1 MAPGVYVLTGWT
13 GLRTLPPIMQR
24 SCPQIV
30 GLTALAV
37 LSLFAPTF
45 GGGSQA
51 EQAGGTA
58 EPCPGVLILRNG
70 HVLSGQITRLDN
82 RFNVSVDGGRIS
94 VDVADTELFCR
105 NLNEAYAQKALLI
118 GVADLH
124 GHLELAQWCQRQ
136 GLLEHAAGELAKASA
151 INPSHPMIT
160 VIERRIQMSA
170 APESVEVAA
179 TPVQQSTFP
188 EDLDR
193 TARDMPTG
201 AMEAFAR
208 SVGPLLVNRCGAAR
222 CHGSASENA
231 FHLLRPPSSNR
242 SGGRIIQRNLQ
253 STLKLID
260 RENPARSPLLTA
272 ALEPH
277 GPLQVSALAGR
288 RTDHYQRLADWV
300 HQVARGSNTAMPAS
314 HKELTNQPDE
324 HAVSALYAGPVT
336 ESSAYHSA
344 QDTGDIRLQGLRLE
358 SDIPQPLG
366 RPDTSIGDPSIPH
379 RSQVQW
385 GGLSPAFTPI
395 DPFDPEI
402 FNRRFHPRAP
412 RGE

>member
-1 MAPGVYVLTGWT
+1 
-13 GLRTLPPIMQR
+13 MQR

-37 LSLFAPTF
+37 LSLF
-45 GGGSQA
+45 GWGSQA
-51 EQAGGTA
+51 EQTGGTA
-58 EPCPGVLILRNG
+58 EPSQGVLILRNG

-94 VDVADTELFCR
+94 VDVADTERFCR
-105 NLNEAYAQKALLI
+105 NLDEAYAQKALLT

-136 GLLEHAAGELAKASA
+136 GLPEHAAGELAKASA
-151 INPSHPMIT
+151 IDPSHPMIT

-170 APESVEVAA
+170 APPESVEVAA
-179 TPVQQSTFP
+179 TPVQQPTFP
-188 EDLDR
+188 KDLDR
-193 TARDMPTG
+193 SARDMPTG
-201 AMEAFAR
+201 TMEAFVR

-242 SGGRIIQRNLQ
+242 PGGRIIQRNLQ

-272 ALEPH
+272 ALDPH
-277 GPLQVSALAGR
+277 GPLQVSPLAGR
-288 RTDHYQRLADWV
+288 RTDHYERLADWV

-344 QDTGDIRLQGLRLE
+344 HDTNDIRLPEHRLE
-358 SDIPQPLG
+358 SEIPQSLG

-379 RSQVQW
+379 RSQAQW
-385 GGLSPAFTPI
+385 GALSPSFTPI